1 MYLIV
6 CPACWR
12 LWAINI
18 ATQMRRLIID
28 MNIASRVI
36 RAVVIAASMGGWMND
51 IVVLYNNKEGVVL
64 IIFPR
69 DR

>member
-1 MYLIV
+1 
-6 CPACWR
+6 
-12 LWAINI
+12 
-18 ATQMRRLIID
+18 MRRLIID